1 MDLTLERNEID
12 VLHRVLT
19 QYLSDLR
26 MEVRDTEDYDF
37 RQPLKREEET
47 VKAILDRLGSVP
59 AQGAPSP

>member
-37 RQPLKREEET
+37 RQRLKREEET